1 MLDGPRLRRIV
12 IACLALVLLGFLA
25 LALKVH
31 RMPDLSP
38 WHELTL
44 ENRFRASDAGGDFDF
59 SDYLVNEEKL
69 FQELED
75 RLVSTIPN
83 TPDNAWC
90 RYSAGGVTNPS
101 HFPVNWNR
109 TTELR
114 PTEPVGTALLLH
126 GLTDSP
132 YSLRAVAEILF
143 GEGYHVVAL
152 RLPGHGINSGALTT
166 ARLRDWRAAVDL
178 GARHLETEVGSGRP
192 FLLVG
197 YSNGAALALDY
208 TFRAL
213 DEDLPRPH
221 RLVLF
226 SPQIAVS
233 PFAPLASLH
242 QAVSWIPGLERLR
255 WIDIIP
261 EFDPYKYNSFPK
273 NAGRQAYLLTRDIQR
288 SLDRLIR
295 EDRVGE
301 VPPMLSFASLADA
314 TVRVEAVVDSLYDRI
329 RDPRSELV
337 IFDVNRGAAV
347 LPFLAINH
355 IDRLQALTARTDL
368 PYRLTVVG
376 NLEPSSSAVV
386 VRTWAPGA
394 SHPEVENLGVEWP
407 PGVYSLSHV
416 AIPFP
421 PGDPIYGSEP
431 VTAVGTTVPSLG
443 TLEPRGEKKLLR
455 IPAGWFD
462 RLRSNPFFNYVE
474 DRLLEVSR

>member
-1 MLDGPRLRRIV
+1 MLDGPRLRRIG
-12 IACLALVLLGFLA
+12 IACLVLVLLVFLA
-25 LALKVH
+25 LALKVR
-31 RMPDLSP
+31 RMPDLSA
-38 WHELTL
+38 WHTLNL
-44 ENRFRASDAGGDFDF
+44 ENRFRASDAGGDFDL
-59 SDYLVNEEKL
+59 SDYLAREDKL
-69 FQELED
+69 FRELED
-75 RLVSTIPN
+75 RLVSIIPN

-90 RYSAGGVTNPS
+90 RYSAGGVTNSS

-143 GEGYHVVAL
+143 GAGYHVVAL

-178 GARHLETEVGSGRP
+178 GASHLAAEVGLGRP

-208 TFRAL
+208 AFRAL
-213 DEDLPRPH
+213 DEDLPRPN

-226 SPQIAVS
+226 SPEIAIS
-233 PFAPLASLH
+233 PFAPLAGLH
-242 QAVSWIPGLERLR
+242 RAVSWIPGLEKLG

-273 NAGRQAYLLTRDIQR
+273 YGGRQVYLLNRDIQR
-288 SLDRLIR
+288 GLDRLIR
-295 EDRVGE
+295 EGRIGE

-329 RDPRSELV
+329 RDPQSELV

-355 IDRLQALTARTDL
+355 VDRLHALTARTSL

-394 SHPEVENLGVEWP
+394 SNPEVEDLGVDWP

-421 PGDPIYGSEP
+421 PDDPIYGSEP
-431 VTAVGTTVPSLG
+431 ATAVGTVPSLG

-462 RLRSNPFFNYVE
+462 RLRSNPFFGYVE
-474 DRLLEVSR
+474 DRVLEVSR